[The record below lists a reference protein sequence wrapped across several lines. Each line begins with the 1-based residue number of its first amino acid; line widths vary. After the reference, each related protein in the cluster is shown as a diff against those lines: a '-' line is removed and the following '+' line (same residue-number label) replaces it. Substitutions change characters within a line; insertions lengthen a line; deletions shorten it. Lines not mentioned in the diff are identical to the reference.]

1 LIISKSILCIYVTL
15 PADDL
20 RNLKLK
26 IVNSI
31 VKINQQHLSIDLNIL
46 KVKFN
51 ELDQEQ
57 LNEDFLITN
66 VPMNDE
72 INADSVV
79 MNIFNLL
86 RCDGRDITKKYKFF
100 NNKLEQQGSITIS
113 VSHLK
118 MRLLKKSFFV
128 INVRKL
134 GPIFWEQILPLT
146 KEQNKKFT

>member
-1 LIISKSILCIYVTL
+1 LIISKSILCRYATL

-31 VKINQQHLSIDLNIL
+31 VQINQQYLSIEVNTL
-46 KVKFN
+46 KAKLN

-57 LNEDFLITN
+57 LNKDFLITN
-66 VPMNDE
+66 VLMDDE

-79 MNIFNLL
+79 KNIFNLL
-86 RCDGRDITKKYKFF
+86 LCDGRDITKKYKFF
-100 NNKLEQQGSITIS
+100 NNKLEQEGSITIS

-128 INVRKL
+128 IN
-134 GPIFWEQILPLT
+134 GNSDQFSGS
-146 KEQNKKFT
+146 KFML